1 MVTRED
7 LDVVMKDRVEVEDD
21 NPSGVSCRQT
31 EVTSVKKTIFA
42 VIAGIVVQLVG
53 LFFIH
58 AVWLKQD
65 YLETA
70 GLWRT
75 PEAVRARGWAMLL
88 GTVIYVIGVVLIYV
102 RGREAKPWIGQGVR
116 FGILLAMVATV
127 YASLSGW
134 AILPFPHL
142 LVLKWITGESLLAV
156 LLGVVVAGIC
166 QSAKPIA

>member
-1 MVTRED
+1 
-7 LDVVMKDRVEVEDD
+7 MKRI
-21 NPSGVSCRQT
+21 
-31 EVTSVKKTIFA
+31 IFA
-42 VIAGIVVQLVG
+42 VIAGMVVQLAG
-53 LFFIH
+53 LFLIH

-65 YLETA
+65 YTETA

-75 PEAVRARGWAMLL
+75 PEAVRSRGWAILL

-102 RGREAKPWIGQGVR
+102 RGREAKPWIQQGAR

-142 LVLKWITGESLLAV
+142 LVLKWIIGESLLAV
-156 LLGVVVAGIC
+156 LLGVTVAGIC
-166 QSAKPIA
+166 QETRLGTPEL

>member
-1 MVTRED
+1 
-7 LDVVMKDRVEVEDD
+7 MKKI
-21 NPSGVSCRQT
+21 T
-31 EVTSVKKTIFA
+31 FA
-42 VIAGIVVQLVG
+42 VIAGFAVQLGG
-53 LFFIH
+53 LFLIH

-65 YLETA
+65 YMETS

-88 GTVIYVIGVVLIYV
+88 GTIIYVIGVVLIYV

-134 AILPFPHL
+134 AILPFPHV
-142 LVLKWITGESLLAV
+142 LVLKWIIGESLLAV

-166 QSAKPIA
+166 QEARLGTPRP